1 MTSPAIRMTAGM
13 EAYRIGAAMLF
24 LAFAVILAALGFEY
38 IGGYIP
44 CPLCLQQRYAY
55 YAGVPLLFGALIL
68 LSAGERQW
76 AALIFLGVSIFFL
89 ANAGIGIYQSGAEW
103 KFWDGPA
110 TCATAQPIA
119 TSAGDLFKN
128 LDKTTVIRCDE
139 AAWRFLG
146 LSFAGWNV
154 LVSLLI
160 FAGCLKAAIS
170 ASPKN
175 DI

>member
-1 MTSPAIRMTAGM
+1 MTSPAIRMTAGT

-24 LAFAVILAALGFEY
+24 VAFAVICAALGFEV
-38 IGGYIP
+38 IGGYVP

-55 YAGVPLLFGALIL
+55 YAGVPLLFLALVL
-68 LSAGERQW
+68 LSADERQW
-76 AALIFLGVSIFFL
+76 AAFIFLAVSLFFL
-89 ANAGIGIYQSGAEW
+89 ANAGFGIYQAGAEW
-103 KFWDGPA
+103 KLWAGPT

-128 LDKTTVIRCDE
+128 LGETSVIRCDE

-160 FAGCLKAAIS
+160 FGGCLKAAHLT
-170 ASPKN
+170 APKN
-175 DI
+175 H